1 MERQP
6 NNIKTPP
13 SENNRWL
20 VFIAVFLIILG
31 QIFLYATPINNE
43 IIIPN
48 AMFLTIAGVMLFLV
62 SFIKLNLAAR
72 LKTKFGWSLNK
83 PQAWGLIG
91 LAFSLLATI
100 ATVNFE
106 KAGLSNYTSVVIFW
120 LISGLCY
127 ISGFVDS
134 SSNKQEILNWIRT
147 HRLEIGQVGLITVLA
162 AVLRFYQLGDLP
174 RVING
179 DEALIGMHALSSYNP
194 VQANPFA
201 FWENI
206 GNLYLHTI
214 NAGLLIMGT
223 TPLGLR
229 VLPAIAGVLAIPATY
244 LLARQIAGHRIALI
258 TITLLAFTHTHL
270 HFSRT
275 VAVSYIQ
282 GNWLTPLAL
291 YFFLSGLNKRS
302 YWRTALS
309 GCLIAVH
316 LAIYLDAQIITG
328 LVLAYTIIAAIFLR
342 SWFKTI
348 YKQALTFWG
357 GLGIMILPGLTY
369 FWNRPEEFFNRLNA
383 GGTFQTGWLAQEV
396 IRTGQ
401 NEAQILLGR
410 VVHAFLSLIYYPA
423 LDFYGSPTPIL
434 SLISASLFLVGMS
447 LALWQTSNRNVLLL
461 NGYFWGGTV
470 AIAIFSTPPS
480 ADSYRMLIAVP
491 PALIMVSI
499 GLDKLLETF
508 GVGWQQSRKTYLF
521 ATGVIVISL
530 FIFNIWTYFF
540 EFAGRCRYGGDT
552 QTRFASYL
560 GNYARAVDRESDI
573 YLLSNEVFFY
583 GSHASVD
590 FLSGKRR
597 IINIPEPIDSF
608 QLVSGETVIA
618 NPDRVEELESWIR
631 TRPGG
636 EIRYLYDC
644 ERIILLA
651 YQLP

>member
-6 NNIKTPP
+6 NNAKTPP
-13 SENNRWL
+13 PENNRWL
-20 VFIAVFLIILG
+20 VFVAVFLIILG
-31 QIFLYATPINNE
+31 QIFLYATPVNE
-43 IIIPN
+43 KIVLPN
-48 AMFLTIAGVMLFLV
+48 AMFLTIAGVILFLV
-62 SFIKLNLAAR
+62 SFIQSKLAAK
-72 LKTKFGWSLNK
+72 LKTKIGWSPSK
-83 PQAWGLIG
+83 AQAWGLAG
-91 LAFSLLATI
+91 LAFSILATV
-100 ATVNFE
+100 AMVNFE
-106 KAGLSNYTSVVIFW
+106 KASLSNYTSVVIFW

-127 ISGFVDS
+127 IAGFANS
-134 SSNKQEILNWIRT
+134 RLNKQALLDWLKN
-147 HRLEIGQVGLITVLA
+147 HKLELGLVGLITTFA

-194 VQANPFA
+194 AQANPFA

-214 NAGLLIMGT
+214 NAGLLILGT

-229 VLPAIAGVLAIPATY
+229 VIPAIAGVLAIPATY

-282 GNWLTPLAL
+282 GNWMTPLAL
-291 YFFLSGLNKRS
+291 YFFLSGLNKGS

-309 GCLIAVH
+309 GCLVAIH
-316 LAIYLDAQIITG
+316 LAVYLDAQIITG
-328 LVLAYTIIAAIFLR
+328 LVLAYTLIAAIFMR

-369 FWNRPEEFFNRLNA
+369 FWSRPEEFFNRLNA

-396 IRTGQ
+396 ILTGQ
-401 NEAQILLGR
+401 SEVQILLGR
-410 VVHAFLSLIYYPA
+410 IVHAFLALIYYPA
-423 LDFYGSPTPIL
+423 FDFYGSPTPVL
-434 SLISASLFLVGMS
+434 SLISASLFLLGMS
-447 LALWQTSNRNVLLL
+447 LALWKTGNRNFLLL

-480 ADSYRMLIAVP
+480 ADSYRMLVVVP
-491 PALIMVSI
+491 PALIMVAI
-499 GLDKLLETF
+499 GLDKILETF
-508 GVGWQQSRKTYLF
+508 GIGWPQSRKTYLF
-521 ATGVIVISL
+521 ATSVIVASL
-530 FIFNIWTYFF
+530 LVFNIWTYFF
-540 EFAGRCRYGGDT
+540 EFAGRCRYGGDS

-560 GNYARAVDRESDI
+560 GNYARTVNRESDI
-573 YLLSNEVFFY
+573 YLLSNEVFMY

-590 FLSGKRR
+590 FLSGRRR
-597 IINIPEPIDSF
+597 IINVPDPIDAF
-608 QLVSGETVIA
+608 QLVSGETVVA
-618 NPDRVEELESWIR
+618 NPDRVTELENWIR

-644 ERIILLA
+644 ERVILLA